1 MRAIGTERSRFRQAI
16 LVALADRGVAKI
28 LDCAMFQPKSVIDV
42 IRETSIPHSTAYRK
56 IKWILEEGLLV
67 TEKIDITPD
76 GKKFTLFRS
85 TLKSIDIKYEY
96 GKMIVHVEYNV
107 NALEKTAERLFS
119 LD

>member
-1 MRAIGTERSRFRQAI
+1 MAIGIERDRFRQVI
-16 LVALADRGVAKI
+16 LVALADREMARI
-28 LDCAMFQPKSVIDV
+28 LDCAMLHPKSVNEV

-56 IKWILEEGLLV
+56 IKWMLDEGLLV

-76 GKKFTLFRS
+76 GKKFSLFKS
-85 TLKSIDIKYEY
+85 TLRSIDIKYEY
-96 GKMIVHVEYNV
+96 GKMNVQVEYNV